1 MSAITI
7 DSAELQSLIRSAVNE
22 AFQAHLDELQSD
34 WDDETTDGALA
45 RAMDEVRYSPRMS
58 SEEFLKRL
66 NSAS

>member
-7 DSAELQSLIRSAVNE
+7 DTAELQSLIRSAVDE

-34 WDDETTDGALA
+34 WDDATTDAALA
-45 RAMDEVRYSPRMS
+45 RAMDEARNSPRMS
-58 SEEFLKRL
+58 SEEFVKRL